1 MDNFNA
7 LSKSA
12 ILTKLALDGYFIDLL
27 TLNSFIKEWQIEAIY
42 ENEFGI
48 EFFDNNSYLT
58 ILDKLKAQYNKT
70 KKGVL
75 NAKAPELKKQEAPA
89 SAPDIKTSVSNQTPA
104 ENNVQPVKDDT
115 VIPEI
120 IVEEKTAA
128 AILNNQSSIHEPKDF
143 SAEDISKQ
151 NTENKNY
158 SSVSLEDLTQT
169 NKTEQEDI
177 KPDEIKNAAEFETVV
192 NEIEYNT
199 LETPVEVIPEETIM
213 PPAMKNLKP
222 GPVSPNSTIV
232 VDHSYIPPKTA
243 YTVQNQNNQDDLM
256 INESFTVDEIE
267 KANNLINKAN
277 HLPESI
283 TETYFDTGIKPVK
296 TAQAKSEP
304 VKEQNRTEPVQN
316 QADDTKNDELDLV
329 QLAQSFAQNFT
340 GGDAKDVP
348 PADLEQIFTESYTDS
363 FSELQDYVQDE
374 PAEYTSLQED
384 LPSDII
390 VPEVPKTATHFDSA
404 LASNTSNLNA
414 DDIRSIIRE
423 EITRQTASIVPVPQN
438 NENVKEILRE
448 IVKQTADVVPQN
460 AFKLDIS
467 QGTLDM
473 IAKTIAKKIAIKLN
487 GYYKLN
493 SSKQNEKL
501 QLFRQRTIELKEK
514 NQMLADENRKLK
526 ARLLEANSNLESYK
540 PAMFGLFKYTGRK
553 RR

>member
-58 ILDKLKAQYNKT
+58 ILDKLKAQYSKT
-70 KKGVL
+70 KKSALEAKMQEIKAAAEISKIPENNEVSKAIKEEPVQQGVL
-75 NAKAPELKKQEAPA
+75 
-89 SAPDIKTSVSNQTPA
+89 DGGTPVYETKLVA
-104 ENNVQPVKDDT
+104 ETLAHNKD
-115 VIPEI
+115 
-120 IVEEKTAA
+120 
-128 AILNNQSSIHEPKDF
+128 
-143 SAEDISKQ
+143 ED
-151 NTENKNY
+151 Y
-158 SSVSLEDLTQT
+158 SSVSLEELAE
-169 NKTEQEDI
+169 NAKEVPIEAAKTKAPVES
-177 KPDEIKNAAEFETVV
+177 KNAEK
-192 NEIEYNT
+192 NEEI
-199 LETPVEVIPEETIM
+199 PEVIPEYIPENNIM
-213 PPAMKNLKP
+213 PSVMKNLKP
-222 GPVSPNSTIV
+222 GPVAPNSNIV
-232 VDHSYIPPKTA
+232 VDHSYTPSDIPEEQ
-243 YTVQNQNNQDDLM
+243 YSVMQEQESQDDLL
-256 INESFTVDEIE
+256 IIDESFTADEIE
-267 KANNLINKAN
+267 KANNLINKAGQP
-277 HLPESI
+277 LPESI
-283 TETYFDTGIKPVK
+283 TETYFEPAIQHTKPEPAKETV
-296 TAQAKSEP
+296 QAETPQNKSE
-304 VKEQNRTEPVQN
+304 
-316 QADDTKNDELDLV
+316 DTKADELDLM
-329 QLAQSFAQNFT
+329 QLAQSFAQNLA
-340 GGDAKDVP
+340 GGDTKDVP
-348 PADLEQIFTESYTDS
+348 PADLEQIFKESYTDS
-363 FSELQDYVQDE
+363 FSELQDYVQNE
-374 PAEYTSLQED
+374 PEEYKSLQED
-384 LPSDII
+384 LPSDIAA
-390 VPEVPKTATHFDSA
+390 PEVPKQATHFDSS
-404 LASNTSNLNA
+404 LASNNASNLSA

-487 GYYKLN
+487 SYYKLN

-526 ARLLEANSNLESYK
+526 ARLLETSRDLESYK

>member
-58 ILDKLKAQYNKT
+58 ILDKLKVQYNKT
-70 KKGVL
+70 KKGL
-75 NAKAPELKKQEAPA
+75 TIPPETKKQEVKPEPEITKAAEKPEMPEIIIEKPVPQPVSDNKPSLDKIQPA
-89 SAPDIKTSVSNQTPA
+89 SA
-104 ENNVQPVKDDT
+104 ENTVQNIEHT
-115 VIPEI
+115 
-120 IVEEKTAA
+120 VEE
-128 AILNNQSSIHEPKDF
+128 E
-143 SAEDISKQ
+143 
-151 NTENKNY
+151 NY
-158 SSVSLEDLTQT
+158 SSVSLEDLAANAEAIPQKPAEKTFTEPET
-169 NKTEQEDI
+169 NENTV
-177 KPDEIKNAAEFETVV
+177 EI
-192 NEIEYNT
+192 
-199 LETPVEVIPEETIM
+199 IPEYIPENNIL
-213 PPAMKNLKP
+213 PAAMKNLKP

-232 VDHSYIPPKTA
+232 VDHSYIPSPSDNNLS
-243 YTVQNQNNQDDLM
+243 YVQNQDDL
-256 INESFTVDEIE
+256 IIDESFTADEIE
-267 KANNLINKAN
+267 KANNLINKVN

-283 TETYFDTGIKPVK
+283 TETYFDTDKKPARTKQEPDK
-296 TAQAKSEP
+296 TE
-304 VKEQNRTEPVQN
+304 NTEPVQN
-316 QADDTKNDELDLV
+316 QNKDAKSDELDLV

-374 PAEYTSLQED
+374 PAEYASLQED

-390 VPEVPKTATHFDSA
+390 APEVPKQATHFDSA
-404 LASNTSNLNA
+404 LTSNNSNLNA

-526 ARLLEANSNLESYK
+526 ARLLETNRDLESYK